1 MIDLSKTPEKLLE
14 EYIELYNK
22 IQEQAKS
29 GKSYPN
35 HSNLFTEYNNISS
48 SSDADVFFE
57 KYGIGNLER
66 GIHNP
71 FERQI
76 GYELLLYILNK
87 YNQEKFKEI
96 HKGTPYYFIAWTS
109 YQYQD
114 FAKAIYYMDSAV
126 SEDLKFSDVQNRLNT
141 RPSLEFFL
149 LNNTPG
155 PSGLPV
161 HLELRNIMEKT
172 FLFYKNNSGVE
183 ISIDLFREKFIN
195 KLLYSGIE
203 QRSLLTA
210 LYTFILE
217 YPNKEMQI
225 KLRSNSGGSIQ
236 PFIDHLFDGAR
247 ILESLLTTPITKSN
261 NLRHKIKILYSKI
274 LINNEV
280 LMDNSS
286 LKDAEENYKYHLEN
300 RSSFQESNFASAFII
315 RNTTGH
321 SLLWPD
327 QFTQTDSYTTLYN
340 TLINSIF
347 WTIEKLWLSQDT

>member
-1 MIDLSKTPEKLLE
+1 MLDLSKTTEKLLE

-22 IQEQAKS
+22 IQIQAIS

-35 HSNLFTEYNNISS
+35 HSDLFFEFNNISS
-48 SSDADVFFE
+48 SSDADVFFG
-57 KYGIGNLER
+57 KYGIGNLES

-71 FERQI
+71 FERQN

-87 YNQEKFKEI
+87 YNHEKFKEI

-114 FAKAIYYMDSAV
+114 FAKAIYYMDAAV
-126 SEDLKFSDVQNRLNT
+126 SEDLKFSDVQNRLTT

-172 FLFYKNNSGVE
+172 FLSYKNNGGVE
-183 ISIDLFREKFIN
+183 ISIDLFRENFIN

-203 QRSLLTA
+203 GRSLLTA

-247 ILESLLTTPITKSN
+247 ILESLLTKPVTKSG
-261 NLRHKIKILYSKI
+261 NLRNKINHLKSKI
-274 LINNEV
+274 LIENEV
-280 LMDNSS
+280 LKDNSS
-286 LKDAEENYKYHLEN
+286 LKDAEEKYKYHLEN
-300 RSSFQESNFASAFII
+300 RSSFQHSNFASAFII

>member
-1 MIDLSKTPEKLLE
+1 MIDLNKSPEELLLN
-14 EYIELYNK
+14 YIELYNK
-22 IQEQAKS
+22 IQTEINS
-29 GKSYPN
+29 GKLYPK
-35 HSNLFTEYNNISS
+35 HSNLISDYNNISTPT
-48 SSDADVFFE
+48 DADVFFE
-57 KYGIGNLER
+57 KYGVGNLER

-71 FERQI
+71 FERQN

-87 YNQEKFKEI
+87 CNQEKFQKI

-114 FAKAIYYMDSAV
+114 FAKAIYYMDAAV
-126 SEDLKFSDVQNRLNT
+126 SEDLKFFEVQNRLTT
-141 RPSLEFFL
+141 RPSLDFFL

-155 PSGLPV
+155 PSGLPA
-161 HLELRNIMEKT
+161 HLEFRNIMEKT
-172 FLFYKNNSGVE
+172 FLSYKNNGGGV

-195 KLLYSGIE
+195 VLLYSGIE
-203 QRSLLTA
+203 GRSLLTA

-236 PFIDHLFDGAR
+236 PFIDHLFDGGR
-247 ILESLLTTPITKSN
+247 ILESLLETHGARGNT
-261 NLRHKIKILYSKI
+261 LRNKINYLEAEI
-274 LINNEV
+274 LIENTV
-280 LMDNSS
+280 LKNNSS
-286 LKDAEENYKYHLEN
+286 LKDAEFEYKNHLEN
-300 RSSFQESNFASAFII
+300 RSFFQESNFSSAFII

-327 QFTQTDSYTTLYN
+327 QFTQTDSYTILYN